1 MTKSKWIFIILFFSL
16 SMLSFDRLID
26 ITDASKN
33 SHFSEKVNL
42 ALRRTAHHL
51 LKASGD
57 STSQIEPVKMLDER
71 SFKIRLERNF
81 TYDLLPKLLE
91 ESFKIHQIDN
101 VYDVSVLDCNDG
113 ELTLGYNSFDFKKD
127 KNVPCIGRQ
136 QDKTCYDLQI
146 TFAKKPIQNSP
157 KPMWLI
163 PLWGLFITGFIFWN
177 RKATQVKTE
186 SEIINQKEVSE
197 SISFGNSNFDFTNQT
212 LFSGNVQHNLT
223 YREAKLLRLFV
234 NNQNQLLE
242 RDFILKSVWEDEGIT
257 VGRSLDVFV
266 SRLRKMLSSDS
277 TVQIVTLHG
286 VGYKLVSL

>member
-1 MTKSKWIFIILFFSL
+1 MTKSKWIFIILFLSL
-16 SMLSFDRLID
+16 SMFSFDRLID

-57 STSQIEPVKMLDER
+57 STSRIEPVKMLDER

-81 TYDLLPKLLE
+81 NYDLLPKLLE
-91 ESFKIHQIDN
+91 ESFKIHQIKN

-113 ELTLGYNSFDFKKD
+113 ELELGYNSFDFKKD

-146 TFAKKPIQNSP
+146 TFTKKPIHDSP

-163 PLWGLFITGFIFWN
+163 PLWGLFLTGFIFWN
-177 RKATQVKTE
+177 RKTAQVKTE
-186 SEIINQKEVSE
+186 SEIVNEKEVSE

-266 SRLRKMLSSDS
+266 SRLRKMLLSDS

>member
-1 MTKSKWIFIILFFSL
+1 MTKSTWIFIILFFSL

-26 ITDASKN
+26 ITGNSKN
-33 SHFSEKVNL
+33 NNFPEKVNL

-57 STSQIEPVKMLDER
+57 STSRIEPVKMLNELT
-71 SFKIRLERNF
+71 FKIRLEKNF
-81 TYDLLPKLLE
+81 NYDLLPKLLE
-91 ESFKIHQIDN
+91 ESFKVHQISD

-113 ELTLGYNSFDFKKD
+113 ELELGYNSFDFKKD
-127 KNVPCIGRQ
+127 KNVPCVGRM
-136 QDKTCYDLQI
+136 QDKACYDLQV
-146 TFAKKPIQNSP
+146 TFTKKVAQVAQ
-157 KPMWLI
+157 KPLWLI
-163 PLWGLFITGFIFWN
+163 PLWGLFLVGFIFWN
-177 RKATQVKTE
+177 RKTKKNQTE
-186 SEIINQKEVSE
+186 PEINIEKELSE
-197 SISFGNSNFDFTNQT
+197 SIKLGNSSFDFTNQT
-212 LFSGNVQHNLT
+212 LFSGNIQHNLT

-234 NNQNQLLE
+234 HNQNQLLE

-286 VGYKLVSL
+286 VGYKLQV